1 MDPIEAPPS
10 PYNFHPY
17 VKRRK
22 KKMSR
27 PLQDQCSRSATARM
41 HLVSDTNLAV
51 TRVSDLAIVITIA
64 SVR

>member
-1 MDPIEAPPS
+1 
-10 PYNFHPY
+10 
-17 VKRRK
+17 
-22 KKMSR
+22 MSR
-27 PLQDQCSRSATARM
+27 PLQDQCSRCATARM